1 MMPPSTKTRRRRPG
15 RFRGRGLAGRDARA
29 TIGIIMST
37 VYAEPVLAW
46 YARHARDLPW
56 RAPGSTPWSVLVSE
70 IMLQQ
75 TPVARVI
82 PAHAQ
87 WLARWP
93 TPGALAAEP
102 AGEAIRQWG
111 RLGYPRRALRL
122 HETATIVTERH
133 GGIVPTDVGAL
144 LALPGIGSY
153 TAAAVASFA
162 YGQRHAVLDTNVRRV
177 LARLV
182 TGQPAP
188 PPALSVAET
197 RLAES
202 LLPDE
207 PAVAARWSVAVM
219 ELGALVCTAA
229 SPQCGRCPVAR
240 ECAWLAAGQPPAAVR
255 RRSQR
260 YDGTDRQCRGR
271 LLAVLR
277 DCGTPVSRAD
287 FDAVWP
293 GAGQLAR
300 ALDGLVA
307 DGLVDPLPDGR
318 YALPGSVAGEKRGTR
333 PHIAVR
339 PGSVGLAKP

>member
-1 MMPPSTKTRRRRPG
+1 
-15 RFRGRGLAGRDARA
+15 
-29 TIGIIMST
+29 MST
-37 VYAEPVLAW
+37 VDPEPVLGW
-46 YARHARDLPW
+46 YASHARDLPW
-56 RAPGSTPWSVLVSE
+56 RTPGSTPWSVLVSE

-82 PAHAQ
+82 PAHAR

-93 TPGALAAEP
+93 TPAALAAEP

-133 GGIVPTDVGAL
+133 GGIVPADVGAL
-144 LALPGIGSY
+144 LALPGIGSN

-177 LARLV
+177 LARLIA
-182 TGQPAP
+182 GQPTP

-240 ECAWLAAGQPPAAVR
+240 DCAWLAAGQPPAAVR

-277 DCGTPVSRAD
+277 ECGTPVSRAD

-300 ALDGLVA
+300 ALDGRVA

-318 YALPGSVAGEKRGTR
+318 SALPGSGAGEK
-333 PHIAVR
+333 
-339 PGSVGLAKP
+339 